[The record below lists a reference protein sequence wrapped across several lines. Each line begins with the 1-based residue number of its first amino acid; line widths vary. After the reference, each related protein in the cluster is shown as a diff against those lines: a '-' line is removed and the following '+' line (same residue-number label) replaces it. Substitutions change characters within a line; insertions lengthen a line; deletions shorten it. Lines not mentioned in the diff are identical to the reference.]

1 MAECLTRLRG
11 VANPTLFLSPRFL
24 AAAVLT
30 LACFNLTF
38 RLGRERLT
46 EWDEGLYAETA
57 FEMLQNDEWIATTSG
72 GRLDYSN
79 SKPPLNV
86 WLMALSMKSFGISL
100 VSIRVASVIA
110 ALLTVLV
117 LLLWTWRR
125 FGPRVSV
132 LSALVLSTTFG
143 FLYVHSGRSGNPDA
157 LLTLFMLLIV
167 VVLDGASARPSLRI
181 WLGPLLAGVFLL
193 KGMAVLLPL
202 LLVAFMESRWRLDL
216 RRRWLPLLGAFA
228 IGGIPVAAWTIAR
241 WQVDQ
246 WTFFRLI
253 FFQDF
258 VALAATPLDNQSGTP
273 LFYLNILQKHHHE
286 WLVAILLALIL
297 FPPAWS
303 RVKTSLMFWRND
315 NDRQALIGAWSVIAI
330 AVPTLMQTKM
340 PWYLNPFYPMFALGA
355 GWILSRAIA
364 EARNAIGRRP
374 KILVAVIAGA
384 LVVAELKLIYYS
396 YTQRALATS
405 AQGLVLHEVERLRGA
420 TVYRTSWN
428 HADAF
433 VLTAMVGARPAR
445 SSGIDDFALNGKA
458 GDYFLASRNSLASQ
472 PINRCDFVQVAD
484 AGRFVLLEKVSPTP
498 KVGCRRTSHDRE
510 SRDQSRPRL
519 PKRRAPLRRC

>member
-38 RLGRERLT
+38 RLGQERLT
-46 EWDEGLYAETA
+46 EWDEGLYAKTA
-57 FEMLQNDEWIATTSG
+57 FEILQSHDWIATTSEG
-72 GRLDYSN
+72 VLDYSN

-86 WLMALSMKSFGISL
+86 WLLALSMKTFGVSL
-100 VSIRVASVIA
+100 VSIRLASVIA

-117 LLLWTWRR
+117 LLVWSWRR
-125 FGPRVSV
+125 FGARVGL
-132 LSALVLSTTFG
+132 LSALVLATTFG
-143 FLYVHSGRSGNPDA
+143 FMYVHSGRSGNPDA
-157 LLTLFMLLIV
+157 LLTLLLLLIV
-167 VVLDGASARPSLRI
+167 VVLDGAATRPGRRI

-202 LLVAFMESRWRLDL
+202 LLVAFMECRWRLEW
-216 RRRWLPLLGAFA
+216 RQRWLPLVGAFV
-228 IGGIPVAAWTIAR
+228 IGSVPVAAWAIAR

-286 WLVAILLALIL
+286 WLVAILLAVIL

-303 RVKTSLMFWRND
+303 RVKTSLMFWRSD

-396 YTQRALATS
+396 YTQRALARS
-405 AQGLVLHEVERLRGA
+405 AQGMLMLEADHLRGA

-433 VLTAMVGARPAR
+433 VLKAIVGAVPAQ
-445 SSGIDDFALNGKA
+445 SIDLEDFEHRGKA
-458 GDYFLASRNSLASQ
+458 GDYFLASPLPASQ
-472 PINRCDFVQVAD
+472 NVKGCDLVEVRAT
-484 AGRFVLLEKVSPTP
+484 RRHVLLQKQP
-498 KVGCRRTSHDRE
+498 K
-510 SRDQSRPRL
+510 
-519 PKRRAPLRRC
+519 ARCAKPS